1 MKPRSKLQ
9 QTLGKELKNK
19 TILITGGAGSI
30 GSYLTKKLLTYP
42 IQSVRILDIDEHALF
57 SLKRSTNDTRV
68 RFLLGSILDQE
79 RIEMAGSGVDIIIHT
94 AAIKNIEISEFNPI
108 ETINTNVNGTVNMI
122 KMVIRTKPDIFLNI
136 STDKA
141 VEPSTLY
148 GVTKQLSEKLV
159 SWAGS
164 HITNTRFA
172 SVRIGNVIE
181 TRGNVFEVWDKESK
195 NKQPLSITEPTMKR
209 YFFNIEEAAN
219 FILDCLLLSGRGE
232 VFVPKM
238 KLYNVKE
245 MASRISK
252 NHRIVGSRQGE
263 KIEEI
268 LLTADERR
276 KATEKNDMWIIR

>member
-9 QTLGKELKNK
+9 QTLRKVLKNK

-57 SLKRSTNDTRV
+57 SLKRSTKDTRV

-79 RIEMAGSGVDIIIHT
+79 RIEMAGSGADIIIHT

-122 KMVIRTKPDIFLNI
+122 KMVIRTKPEIFLNI

-195 NKQPLSITEPTMKR
+195 NMQPLSITEPTMKR

-219 FILDCLLLSGRGE
+219 FILYCLSLSGRGE

-245 MASRISK
+245 MASKISK
-252 NHRIVGSRQGE
+252 NHRIVGSRPGE

>member
-9 QTLGKELKNK
+9 QTLRKVLKNK

-57 SLKRSTNDTRV
+57 SLKRSTKDTRV

-79 RIEMAGSGVDIIIHT
+79 RIEMAGSGADIIIHT

-122 KMVIRTKPDIFLNI
+122 KMVIRTKPEIFLNI

-195 NKQPLSITEPTMKR
+195 NMQPLSITEPTMKR

-219 FILDCLLLSGRGE
+219 FILYCLSLSGRGE

-252 NHRIVGSRQGE
+252 NHRIVGRRQGE

>member
-57 SLKRSTNDTRV
+57 SLKRSTKDTRV

-79 RIEMAGSGVDIIIHT
+79 RIEMAGSGADIIIHT

-122 KMVIRTKPDIFLNI
+122 KMVIRTKPEIFLNI

-195 NKQPLSITEPTMKR
+195 NMQPLSITEPTMKR

-219 FILDCLLLSGRGE
+219 FILYCLSLSGRGE

-252 NHRIVGSRQGE
+252 NHRIVGRRQGE

>member
-9 QTLGKELKNK
+9 QTLRKVLKNK

-57 SLKRSTNDTRV
+57 SLKRSTKDTRV

-79 RIEMAGSGVDIIIHT
+79 RIEMAGSGADIIIHT

-122 KMVIRTKPDIFLNI
+122 KMVIRTKPEIFLNI
-136 STDKA
+136 STDKS

-219 FILDCLLLSGRGE
+219 FILYCLSLSGRGE

-252 NHRIVGSRQGE
+252 NHRIVGRRQGE

>member
-1 MKPRSKLQ
+1 MKQRSKLQ

-30 GSYLTKKLLTYP
+30 GSYLTRKILTFP

-57 SLKRSTNDTRV
+57 RLKRSTKDSRV

-79 RIEMAGSGVDIIIHT
+79 RIDMAGSGADIIIHT
-94 AAIKNIEISEFNPI
+94 AAIKNIEISELNPI

-122 KMVIRTKPDIFLNI
+122 KMVIRHKPERFLNI

-181 TRGNVFEVWDKESK
+181 TRGNVFEVWDNESK
-195 NKQPLSITEPTMKR
+195 DRQPLSITDPTMKR
-209 YFFNIEEAAN
+209 YFFNIDKATN
-219 FILDCLLLSGRGE
+219 FILYCLLQSNRGE

-238 KLYNVKE
+238 KLYNVRE

-252 NHRIVGSRQGE
+252 IHKIVGSRQGE

-268 LLTADERR
+268 LLTADERK
-276 KATEKNDMWIIR
+276 KAIEKNDMWIIR

>member
-1 MKPRSKLQ
+1 
-9 QTLGKELKNK
+9 
-19 TILITGGAGSI
+19 
-30 GSYLTKKLLTYP
+30 
-42 IQSVRILDIDEHALF
+42 
-57 SLKRSTNDTRV
+57 
-68 RFLLGSILDQE
+68 
-79 RIEMAGSGVDIIIHT
+79 MAGSGADIIIHT

-108 ETINTNVNGTVNMI
+108 ETINTNGNGTVNMI
-122 KMVIRTKPDIFLNI
+122 KKVIRTKPEIFLNI

-141 VEPSTLY
+141 VEPSTIY

-195 NKQPLSITEPTMKR
+195 NMQPLSITEPTMKR

-219 FILDCLLLSGRGE
+219 FILYCLSLSGRGE

-252 NHRIVGSRQGE
+252 NHRIVGRRQGE

>member
-57 SLKRSTNDTRV
+57 SLKRSTKDTRV

-79 RIEMAGSGVDIIIHT
+79 RIEMAGSGADIIIHT

-122 KMVIRTKPDIFLNI
+122 KMVIRTKPEIFLNI

-195 NKQPLSITEPTMKR
+195 NMQPLSITEPTMKR

-219 FILDCLLLSGRGE
+219 FILYCLSLSGRGE

-252 NHRIVGSRQGE
+252 NHRIVGSRPGE

>member
-9 QTLGKELKNK
+9 QTLRKVLKNK

-94 AAIKNIEISEFNPI
+94 AAIKNIEISEFNAI

-136 STDKA
+136 STDKS

-209 YFFNIEEAAN
+209 YFFNIAEAAN
-219 FILDCLLLSGRGE
+219 FILYCLSLSGRGE

-252 NHRIVGSRQGE
+252 NHRIVGRRQGE